1 MKERKKERKKR
12 SHVDDGDLAAG
23 AAAAAAFGI
32 PMPVPAFGVQD
43 VPWEYCALYRNIHGS
58 APFDLGTAAAIHLG
72 NTNSCIAGYD
82 VDPATGAGGN
92 YYQLCIPSWVA
103 VTENGTLAGEAAMN
117 HAAVSP
123 GTAISGFMRFME
135 RRLEQREVT
144 RAMELVPYKFVE
156 WLGWAGIQVQVQYR
170 RTSR

>member
-1 MKERKKERKKR
+1 MFHHDR
-12 SHVDDGDLAAG
+12 HTA
-23 AAAAAAFGI
+23 
-32 PMPVPAFGVQD
+32 
-43 VPWEYCALYRNIHGS
+43 

-82 VDPATGAGGN
+82 LDPRTGTGTGTGTGGN

-123 GTAISGFMRFME
+123 GTAISGFMRFMNRRPVNQVPPPLSPFIYLLS
-135 RRLEQREVT
+135 RRLLRSEGKRIKIET
-144 RAMELVPYKFVE
+144 D
-156 WLGWAGIQVQVQYR
+156 
-170 RTSR
+170 S